1 MANAKPYYTTDDLIA
16 SIKRRISFPLSQNTF
31 QYSDLVAFLNEEMQL
46 SAVPTVKQEHEEY
59 FVYKVTVPLVN
70 GVSRYEIPNRAIG
83 MALRDV
89 KYSDSSGNFYDM
101 TRIAPDDKAFFQQSN
116 GSNQTISKYYIEGNE
131 IVLTPLVQA
140 GAVGKLNFFIYLRPN
155 SLVKNDRAATIQN
168 FQKDITVSNNANLE
182 VGDKIYI
189 NTGNN
194 TSPTPEQYIFTAVT
208 GNPQTVFS
216 INEDGTITT
225 NYAHGLNVGGS
236 LALTLTG
243 LSGAIPNISGE
254 TVSVVSTG
262 AKTLKIENKS
272 FSATPP
278 EYTFTV
284 TAANATAGATY
295 TNNGN
300 TFTVLN
306 TISGST
312 VLVTTGLKNPL
323 ASGTLTK
330 ASGTGDATIA
340 FSSYSLLTYNGYIF
354 TTSAANATAGDI
366 YKNSNNETFEI
377 LETITGGATL
387 TSKGTISTVASG
399 TLTKLSGT
407 GDATITF
414 STNSSTIVTG
424 GSYSVFNQFKV
435 GVNANASASN
445 LNTAINAVNIKNIT
459 STVLTNA
466 VTVTYSDI
474 STYFTSVK
482 PDTALLGDAFS
493 IDSANLYVKFDQ
505 LPTTY
510 TDPETMQQSLLYGV
524 GHLVDFLQTNP
535 GHRTYTYDIPL
546 VSINGTVA
554 AFAVSDLQ
562 TYLNNS
568 SGGTLAF
575 YNIKVGDYIC
585 LANECII
592 PQIPPE
598 LHNALAERAAS
609 RVLMAIGDVQGY
621 QVSQAKL
628 AEMNKM
634 QETLIGSRIE
644 GSVPKVFNRYSLL
657 RLGKSRFRRRY

>member
-1 MANAKPYYTTDDLIA
+1 MANAKPYFTTDDLIA

-140 GAVGKLNFFIYLRPN
+140 GASGKLNFFIYLRPN

-194 TSPTPEQYIFTAVT
+194 TSPTPEQYIFTAV
-208 GNPQTVFS
+208 
-216 INEDGTITT
+216 
-225 NYAHGLNVGGS
+225 A
-236 LALTLTG
+236 
-243 LSGAIPNISGE
+243 SGAGAYQFNI
-254 TVSVVSTG
+254 G
-262 AKTLKIENKS
+262 ATAND
-272 FSATPP
+272 
-278 EYTFTV
+278 
-284 TAANATAGATY
+284 TAA
-295 TNNGN
+295 
-300 TFTVLN
+300 
-306 TISGST
+306 S
-312 VLVTTGLKNPL
+312 
-323 ASGTLTK
+323 
-330 ASGTGDATIA
+330 
-340 FSSYSLLTYNGYIF
+340 
-354 TTSAANATAGDI
+354 
-366 YKNSNNETFEI
+366 
-377 LETITGGATL
+377 
-387 TSKGTISTVASG
+387 
-399 TLTKLSGT
+399 
-407 GDATITF
+407 
-414 STNSSTIVTG
+414 
-424 GSYSVFNQFKV
+424 
-435 GVNANASASN
+435 
-445 LNTAINAVNIKNIT
+445 LNTAINNASIKNIS
-459 STVLTNA
+459 STVLTS
-466 VTVTYSDI
+466 VTTVIYTDI
-474 STYFTSVK
+474 STTFELVKSTTATLGSAFTV
-482 PDTALLGDAFS
+482 DN
-493 IDSANLYVKFDQ
+493 ANLYVKFDQ

>member
-1 MANAKPYYTTDDLIA
+1 MSTKPYMTTDELIE
-16 SIKRRISFPLSQNTF
+16 SVKRRISFPISQNTF
-31 QYSDLVAFLNEEMQL
+31 KYSDITAFLNEEMQL
-46 SAVPTVKQEHEEY
+46 SAVPSIRIEHEEY
-59 FVYKVTVPLVN
+59 FVYKVSVPLVN
-70 GVSRYEIPNRAIG
+70 AVSRYEIPNRAIG

-89 KYSDSSGNFYDM
+89 KYSDSTGNFYDM

-140 GAVGKLNFFIYLRPN
+140 GASGKLNFFIYLRPN

-194 TSPTPEQYIFTAVT
+194 TSPTPEQYIFTAV
-208 GNPQTVFS
+208 
-216 INEDGTITT
+216 
-225 NYAHGLNVGGS
+225 A
-236 LALTLTG
+236 
-243 LSGAIPNISGE
+243 SGAGAYQFNI
-254 TVSVVSTG
+254 G
-262 AKTLKIENKS
+262 ATAND
-272 FSATPP
+272 
-278 EYTFTV
+278 
-284 TAANATAGATY
+284 TAA
-295 TNNGN
+295 
-300 TFTVLN
+300 
-306 TISGST
+306 S
-312 VLVTTGLKNPL
+312 
-323 ASGTLTK
+323 
-330 ASGTGDATIA
+330 
-340 FSSYSLLTYNGYIF
+340 
-354 TTSAANATAGDI
+354 
-366 YKNSNNETFEI
+366 
-377 LETITGGATL
+377 
-387 TSKGTISTVASG
+387 
-399 TLTKLSGT
+399 
-407 GDATITF
+407 
-414 STNSSTIVTG
+414 
-424 GSYSVFNQFKV
+424 
-435 GVNANASASN
+435 
-445 LNTAINAVNIKNIT
+445 LNTAINNAGIKNIS
-459 STVLTNA
+459 STVLTSVA
-466 VTVTYSDI
+466 TVIYTDI
-474 STYFTSVK
+474 STTFELVKSTTATLGSAFTV
-482 PDTALLGDAFS
+482 DN
-493 IDSANLYVKFDQ
+493 ANLYVKFDQ

>member
-1 MANAKPYYTTDDLIA
+1 
-16 SIKRRISFPLSQNTF
+16 
-31 QYSDLVAFLNEEMQL
+31 
-46 SAVPTVKQEHEEY
+46 
-59 FVYKVTVPLVN
+59 
-70 GVSRYEIPNRAIG
+70 
-83 MALRDV
+83 
-89 KYSDSSGNFYDM
+89 
-101 TRIAPDDKAFFQQSN
+101 
-116 GSNQTISKYYIEGNE
+116 
-131 IVLTPLVQA
+131 
-140 GAVGKLNFFIYLRPN
+140 
-155 SLVKNDRAATIQN
+155 
-168 FQKDITVSNNANLE
+168 LE

-194 TSPTPEQYIFTAVT
+194 TSPTPEEYIFTAV
-208 GNPQTVFS
+208 
-216 INEDGTITT
+216 
-225 NYAHGLNVGGS
+225 A
-236 LALTLTG
+236 
-243 LSGAIPNISGE
+243 SGASAYQFNI
-254 TVSVVSTG
+254 G
-262 AKTLKIENKS
+262 ATAND
-272 FSATPP
+272 
-278 EYTFTV
+278 
-284 TAANATAGATY
+284 TAA
-295 TNNGN
+295 
-300 TFTVLN
+300 
-306 TISGST
+306 
-312 VLVTTGLKNPL
+312 
-323 ASGTLTK
+323 
-330 ASGTGDATIA
+330 
-340 FSSYSLLTYNGYIF
+340 
-354 TTSAANATAGDI
+354 
-366 YKNSNNETFEI
+366 
-377 LETITGGATL
+377 
-387 TSKGTISTVASG
+387 
-399 TLTKLSGT
+399 
-407 GDATITF
+407 
-414 STNSSTIVTG
+414 
-424 GSYSVFNQFKV
+424 
-435 GVNANASASN
+435 N
-445 LNTAINAVNIKNIT
+445 LNTAINAANIKNIT

-482 PDTALLGDAFS
+482 PDTALLSDAFS

-535 GHRTYTYDIPL
+535 GHRTYTYDIPI

>member
-1 MANAKPYYTTDDLIA
+1 MANAKPYFTTDDLIA

-131 IVLTPLVQA
+131 LVLTPLVQA
-140 GAVGKLNFFIYLRPN
+140 GASGKLNFFIYLRPN
-155 SLVKNDRAATIQN
+155 SLVKNDRAATIQS
-168 FQKDITVSNNANLE
+168 FQKAITVSNNGNLE

-194 TSPTPEQYIFTAVT
+194 TSPTPEEYIFTAV
-208 GNPQTVFS
+208 
-216 INEDGTITT
+216 
-225 NYAHGLNVGGS
+225 A
-236 LALTLTG
+236 
-243 LSGAIPNISGE
+243 SGASAYQFNI
-254 TVSVVSTG
+254 G
-262 AKTLKIENKS
+262 ATAND
-272 FSATPP
+272 
-278 EYTFTV
+278 
-284 TAANATAGATY
+284 TAA
-295 TNNGN
+295 
-300 TFTVLN
+300 
-306 TISGST
+306 
-312 VLVTTGLKNPL
+312 
-323 ASGTLTK
+323 
-330 ASGTGDATIA
+330 
-340 FSSYSLLTYNGYIF
+340 
-354 TTSAANATAGDI
+354 
-366 YKNSNNETFEI
+366 
-377 LETITGGATL
+377 
-387 TSKGTISTVASG
+387 
-399 TLTKLSGT
+399 
-407 GDATITF
+407 
-414 STNSSTIVTG
+414 
-424 GSYSVFNQFKV
+424 
-435 GVNANASASN
+435 N
-445 LNTAINAVNIKNIT
+445 LNTAINAANIKNIT

-482 PDTALLGDAFS
+482 PDTALLSDAFS

-535 GHRTYTYDIPL
+535 GHRTYTYDIPI

>member
-46 SAVPTVKQEHEEY
+46 SAVPSVKMEHEEY
-59 FVYKVTVPLVN
+59 FVYKVSVPLVN

-101 TRIAPDDKAFFQQSN
+101 SRIAPDDKAFFQQSN

-155 SLVKNDRAATIQN
+155 SLVRNDRAATIQS
-168 FQKDITVSNNANLE
+168 FQKDVTISNNANLE
-182 VGDKIYI
+182 VGDSIYI
-189 NTGNN
+189 YTGTN
-194 TSPTPEQYIFTAVT
+194 TSPTPEQYIFTASNKAV
-208 GNPQTVFS
+208 S
-216 INEDGTITT
+216 
-225 NYAHGLNVGGS
+225 
-236 LALTLTG
+236 
-243 LSGAIPNISGE
+243 
-254 TVSVVSTG
+254 TVS
-262 AKTLKIENKS
+262 
-272 FSATPP
+272 
-278 EYTFTV
+278 
-284 TAANATAGATY
+284 
-295 TNNGN
+295 
-300 TFTVLN
+300 
-306 TISGST
+306 
-312 VLVTTGLKNPL
+312 TTGLVTVATPHLVKVGE
-323 ASGTLTK
+323 STTLTLLNVSSVTPEPSVNGSYV
-330 ASGTGDATIA
+330 AVATSSTQFQLSGFPTGI
-340 FSSYSLLTYNGYIF
+340 LTPRTGGTYIF
-354 TTSAANATAGDI
+354 PYEFQI
-366 YKNSNNETFEI
+366 
-377 LETITGGATL
+377 GAT
-387 TSKGTISTVASG
+387 SNSTA
-399 TLTKLSGT
+399 
-407 GDATITF
+407 A
-414 STNSSTIVTG
+414 
-424 GSYSVFNQFKV
+424 Y
-435 GVNANASASN
+435 
-445 LNTAINAVNIKNIT
+445 LNTAINVANIKGISSN
-459 STVLTNA
+459 VLTNV
-466 VTVTYSDI
+466 VTVTYLDI
-474 STYFTSVK
+474 ATTFESIKKKNPS
-482 PDTALLGDAFS
+482 LGNAFA
-493 IDSANLYVKFDQ
+493 IDSTNLYVKFDH

-510 TDPETMQQSLLYGV
+510 TDPETMETGIPLYGV

-535 GHRTYTYDIPL
+535 GHRTYTYDIPIANIIGN
-546 VSINGTVA
+546 VGV
-554 AFAVSDLQ
+554 FAVSDLQ

-609 RVLMAIGDVQGY
+609 RILMAIGDVQGY

>member
-1 MANAKPYYTTDDLIA
+1 MANAKPYFTTDDLIA

-46 SAVPTVKQEHEEY
+46 SAVPSVKLEHEEF
-59 FVYKVTVPLVN
+59 FVYKVSVPLVN
-70 GVSRYEIPNRAIG
+70 AVSRYEIPNRAIG

-89 KYSDSSGNFYDM
+89 KYSDSTGNFYDM

-140 GAVGKLNFFIYLRPN
+140 GASGKLNFFIYLRPN

-194 TSPTPEQYIFTAVT
+194 TSPTPEQYIFTAV
-208 GNPQTVFS
+208 
-216 INEDGTITT
+216 
-225 NYAHGLNVGGS
+225 A
-236 LALTLTG
+236 
-243 LSGAIPNISGE
+243 SGAGAYQFNI
-254 TVSVVSTG
+254 G
-262 AKTLKIENKS
+262 ATAND
-272 FSATPP
+272 
-278 EYTFTV
+278 
-284 TAANATAGATY
+284 TAA
-295 TNNGN
+295 
-300 TFTVLN
+300 
-306 TISGST
+306 S
-312 VLVTTGLKNPL
+312 
-323 ASGTLTK
+323 
-330 ASGTGDATIA
+330 
-340 FSSYSLLTYNGYIF
+340 
-354 TTSAANATAGDI
+354 
-366 YKNSNNETFEI
+366 
-377 LETITGGATL
+377 
-387 TSKGTISTVASG
+387 
-399 TLTKLSGT
+399 
-407 GDATITF
+407 
-414 STNSSTIVTG
+414 
-424 GSYSVFNQFKV
+424 
-435 GVNANASASN
+435 
-445 LNTAINAVNIKNIT
+445 LNTAINNAGIKNIS
-459 STVLTNA
+459 STVLTSVA
-466 VTVTYSDI
+466 TVIYTDI
-474 STYFTSVK
+474 STTFELVKSTTATLGSAFTV
-482 PDTALLGDAFS
+482 DN
-493 IDSANLYVKFDQ
+493 ANLYVKFDQ

>member
-1 MANAKPYYTTDDLIA
+1 MANAKPYFTTDDLIA

-131 IVLTPLVQA
+131 LVLTPLVQA
-140 GAVGKLNFFIYLRPN
+140 GASGKLNFFIYLRPN
-155 SLVKNDRAATIQN
+155 SLVKNDRAATIQS
-168 FQKDITVSNNANLE
+168 FQKAITVSNNGNLE

-194 TSPTPEQYIFTAVT
+194 TSPTPEEYIFTAV
-208 GNPQTVFS
+208 
-216 INEDGTITT
+216 
-225 NYAHGLNVGGS
+225 A
-236 LALTLTG
+236 
-243 LSGAIPNISGE
+243 SGASAYQFNI
-254 TVSVVSTG
+254 G
-262 AKTLKIENKS
+262 ATAND
-272 FSATPP
+272 
-278 EYTFTV
+278 
-284 TAANATAGATY
+284 TAA
-295 TNNGN
+295 
-300 TFTVLN
+300 
-306 TISGST
+306 
-312 VLVTTGLKNPL
+312 
-323 ASGTLTK
+323 
-330 ASGTGDATIA
+330 
-340 FSSYSLLTYNGYIF
+340 
-354 TTSAANATAGDI
+354 
-366 YKNSNNETFEI
+366 
-377 LETITGGATL
+377 
-387 TSKGTISTVASG
+387 
-399 TLTKLSGT
+399 
-407 GDATITF
+407 
-414 STNSSTIVTG
+414 
-424 GSYSVFNQFKV
+424 
-435 GVNANASASN
+435 N
-445 LNTAINAVNIKNIT
+445 LNTAINAANIKNIT

-535 GHRTYTYDIPL
+535 GHRTYTYDIPI

>member
-1 MANAKPYYTTDDLIA
+1 MANAKPYFTTDDLIA

-46 SAVPTVKQEHEEY
+46 SAVPSVKMEHEEY
-59 FVYKVTVPLVN
+59 FVYKVTVPLIN

-89 KYSDSSGNFYDM
+89 KYSDSTGNFYDM

-116 GSNQTISKYYIEGNE
+116 GSNQTISKYYVEGNE

-155 SLVKNDRAATIQN
+155 SLVRNDRAATIES
-168 FQKDITVSNNANLE
+168 FQKAITVSNNSNLE

-189 NTGNN
+189 STGNS
-194 TSPTPEQYIFTAVT
+194 TSPTPEEYIFTAV
-208 GNPQTVFS
+208 
-216 INEDGTITT
+216 
-225 NYAHGLNVGGS
+225 A
-236 LALTLTG
+236 
-243 LSGAIPNISGE
+243 SGAGAYEFNI
-254 TVSVVSTG
+254 G
-262 AKTLKIENKS
+262 ATANNSATNLRGAI
-272 FSATPP
+272 FSA
-278 EYTFTV
+278 
-284 TAANATAGATY
+284 NIKGISSS
-295 TNNGN
+295 
-300 TFTVLN
+300 VL
-306 TISGST
+306 GST
-312 VLVTTGLKNPL
+312 V
-323 ASGTLTK
+323 
-330 ASGTGDATIA
+330 
-340 FSSYSLLTYNGYIF
+340 
-354 TTSAANATAGDI
+354 
-366 YKNSNNETFEI
+366 
-377 LETITGGATL
+377 
-387 TSKGTISTVASG
+387 TISY
-399 TLTKLSGT
+399 
-407 GDATITF
+407 
-414 STNSSTIVTG
+414 N
-424 GSYSVFNQFKV
+424 
-435 GVNANASASN
+435 
-445 LNTAINAVNIKNIT
+445 
-459 STVLTNA
+459 
-466 VTVTYSDI
+466 DI
-474 STYFTSVK
+474 STTFTSVK
-482 PDTALLGDAFS
+482 PDGALLGDAFT
-493 IDSANLYVKFDQ
+493 IDNENLYVKFNQ

-510 TDPETMQQSLLYGV
+510 TDPETMQSGLPLYGV
-524 GHLVDFLQTNP
+524 NTFVDFLQTNP
-535 GHRTYTYDIPL
+535 GHRTYTYDVPI
-546 VSINGTVA
+546 VSISGTVA
-554 AFAVSDLQ
+554 AFAVSNLQ

>member
-1 MANAKPYYTTDDLIA
+1 MANAKPYFTTDDLIA

-89 KYSDSSGNFYDM
+89 KYSDATGNFYDM

-155 SLVKNDRAATIQN
+155 ALVKNDRAATIRS
-168 FQKDITVSNNANLE
+168 FQKDITISNNANLE

-194 TSPTPEQYIFTAVT
+194 TSPTPEEYIFTAV
-208 GNPQTVFS
+208 
-216 INEDGTITT
+216 
-225 NYAHGLNVGGS
+225 A
-236 LALTLTG
+236 
-243 LSGAIPNISGE
+243 SGASAYQFNIG
-254 TVSVVSTG
+254 
-262 AKTLKIENKS
+262 
-272 FSATPP
+272 
-278 EYTFTV
+278 
-284 TAANATAGATY
+284 ATANDT
-295 TNNGN
+295 
-300 TFTVLN
+300 
-306 TISGST
+306 
-312 VLVTTGLKNPL
+312 
-323 ASGTLTK
+323 
-330 ASGTGDATIA
+330 
-340 FSSYSLLTYNGYIF
+340 
-354 TTSAANATAGDI
+354 
-366 YKNSNNETFEI
+366 
-377 LETITGGATL
+377 
-387 TSKGTISTVASG
+387 
-399 TLTKLSGT
+399 
-407 GDATITF
+407 
-414 STNSSTIVTG
+414 
-424 GSYSVFNQFKV
+424 
-435 GVNANASASN
+435 ASN
-445 LNTAINAVNIKNIT
+445 LNTAINAANIKNIT

-493 IDSANLYVKFDQ
+493 IDNANLYVKFDQ

-510 TDPETMQQSLLYGV
+510 TDPETMQQSALYGV

-535 GHRTYTYDIPL
+535 GHRTYTYDIPI

>member
-1 MANAKPYYTTDDLIA
+1 MANAKPYFTTDDLIA

-59 FVYKVTVPLVN
+59 FVYKVSVPLVN
-70 GVSRYEIPNRAIG
+70 AVSRYEIPNRAIG

-89 KYSDSSGNFYDM
+89 KYSDSTGNFYDM

-140 GAVGKLNFFIYLRPN
+140 GASGKLNFFIYLRPN

-194 TSPTPEQYIFTAVT
+194 TSPTPEQYIFTASNKIVSTVSITGLVT
-208 GNPQTVFS
+208 VAVPHLVENNSTTKLRLIGVSEVISEPSVNKIYTATA
-216 INEDGTITT
+216 INSTQFQISGFPSGVLTGRTGG
-225 NYAHGLNVGGS
+225 NYALPYDLQIGSSANV
-236 LALTLTG
+236 T
-243 LSGAIPNISGE
+243 
-254 TVSVVSTG
+254 
-262 AKTLKIENKS
+262 
-272 FSATPP
+272 
-278 EYTFTV
+278 
-284 TAANATAGATY
+284 
-295 TNNGN
+295 
-300 TFTVLN
+300 
-306 TISGST
+306 
-312 VLVTTGLKNPL
+312 
-323 ASGTLTK
+323 
-330 ASGTGDATIA
+330 
-340 FSSYSLLTYNGYIF
+340 
-354 TTSAANATAGDI
+354 
-366 YKNSNNETFEI
+366 
-377 LETITGGATL
+377 
-387 TSKGTISTVASG
+387 
-399 TLTKLSGT
+399 
-407 GDATITF
+407 
-414 STNSSTIVTG
+414 
-424 GSYSVFNQFKV
+424 
-435 GVNANASASN
+435 ASN
-445 LNTAINAVNIKNIT
+445 LNTAINDANIKNIS

-466 VTVTYSDI
+466 ITVTYSDI